1 MKIIIF
7 DDDPTGSQTVY
18 GCPLLLAWDEKN
30 LEKAFHESSQLIFIL
45 ANTRS
50 LSSDLADKK
59 IREICACLMNFFLKN
74 GYSKDDYFFISRG
87 DSTLRGHGV
96 LEPATLAEELGPFH
110 ATFHIPAF
118 FEGGRITEDGI
129 HYLNGIPVHKTDF
142 GRDKIFGFS
151 TSDLAKWI
159 EEKSFGKIQAENILH
174 IEIKQLDMA
183 FNNED
188 GFKSLLSFLS
198 QLENNISVVV
208 DAKLPHHL
216 ETLARAIKLIS
227 KEKRF
232 LFRTAASFINSLSGL
247 EPNPKTTSDLVSL
260 KSKNIDSK
268 YKPGLIMVGS
278 HVQLATDQLEFLLQ
292 DKSCEAVEISVS
304 KLSDIFA
311 LEDEDCRQEML
322 EMELILLLKIYKIL
336 DNKKIPVL
344 YTTRKE
350 MKFSSRA
357 IRMKFGL
364 ELAEFMAILVGK
376 ITHKLGY
383 IISKGGITTQ
393 LLLQKGLNYNQVNL
407 KGQILPGLS
416 IVQSNSGHNNLP
428 VVTFPGNLGNKKT
441 LLESFRLMEFD
452 S

>member
-18 GCPLLLAWDEKN
+18 GCPLLLNWDEQT
-30 LEKAFHESSQLIFIL
+30 LEEAFLKSSPLIFIL

-50 LSSDLADKK
+50 LSSVLAVQKT
-59 IREICACLMNFFLKN
+59 REICSSIKKFFLRQ
-74 GYSKDDYFFISRG
+74 GFSKDDYFYISRG

-96 LEPATLAEELGPFH
+96 LEPEILAEELGPFH

-118 FEGGRITEDGI
+118 LEGGRTTENGI

-142 GRDKIFGFS
+142 GRDNIFGFS

-174 IEIKQLDMA
+174 IQIKELDMA

-198 QLENNISVVV
+198 KLENNISVVV

-216 ETLARAIKLIS
+216 KTLARAIKVVS
-227 KEKRF
+227 REKKF
-232 LFRTAASFINSLSGL
+232 LFRTAASFINSLSEL
-247 EPNPKTTSDLVSL
+247 PPNPKDTADLVSL
-260 KSKNIDSK
+260 KSKNNQLE

-278 HVQLATDQLEFLLQ
+278 HVQLATDQLEVLMK
-292 DKSCEAVEISVS
+292 DKLCEGLEIPVS
-304 KLSDIFA
+304 KLADIFA
-311 LEDEDCRQEML
+311 LEDSQEEILKL
-322 EMELILLLKIYKIL
+322 EKILLSKIDDIL
-336 DNKKIPVL
+336 DIKKVPVL
-344 YTTRKE
+344 YTSRE
-350 MKFSSRA
+350 EIKFSSYSR
-357 IRMKFGL
+357 RMNFGL
-364 ELAEFMAILVGK
+364 ELAEFMAVLVGK
-376 ITHKLGY
+376 INNKFGY

-393 LLLQKGLNYNQVNL
+393 LLLQKGLDFKQVDL

-416 IVQSNSGHNNLP
+416 IVKSNSDKYDLP
-428 VVTFPGNLGNKKT
+428 VVTFPGNLGNDKT
-441 LLESFRLMEFD
+441 LLESFRLME
-452 S
+452 SNP

>member
-18 GCPLLLAWDEKN
+18 GCPLLLNWDEQT
-30 LEKAFHESSQLIFIL
+30 LEKAFTKSSPLIFIL

-50 LSSDLADKK
+50 LSSVLAVKK
-59 IREICACLMNFFLKN
+59 TREICSSIKKFFLRQ
-74 GYSKDDYFFISRG
+74 GYSKDDYFYISRG

-96 LEPATLAEELGPFH
+96 LEPAILAEELGPFH

-118 FEGGRITEDGI
+118 LEGGRTTENGI

-159 EEKSFGKIQAENILH
+159 EEKSLGEIQAENILH
-174 IEIKQLDMA
+174 VEIKQLDMA

-198 QLENNISVVV
+198 KLENNISVVV
-208 DAKLPHHL
+208 DAKLPRHL
-216 ETLARAIKLIS
+216 ETLAKAIKVVS
-227 KEKRF
+227 QEKRF

-247 EPNPKTTSDLVSL
+247 PPNYKSPADLVSL
-260 KSKNIDSK
+260 KSKNNEFE
-268 YKPGLIMVGS
+268 YKPGLIIVGS
-278 HVQLATDQLEFLLQ
+278 HVQLATDQLEVLLK
-292 DKSCEAVEISVS
+292 DNSCEGLEIPVS
-304 KLSDIFA
+304 KLADIFA
-311 LEDEDCRQEML
+311 MKDGQQEILEL
-322 EMELILLLKIYKIL
+322 EAILLSKIDNIF

-344 YTTRKE
+344 YTTREEK
-350 MKFSSRA
+350 KFSSNS

-364 ELAEFMAILVGK
+364 ELAEFMAILVRK
-376 ITHKLGY
+376 KTSKLGY

-393 LLLQKGLNYNQVNL
+393 LLLQKGLNFNHVDL

-416 IVQSNSGHNNLP
+416 IVTSNSDQYNLP
-428 VVTFPGNLGNKKT
+428 VVTFPGNLGNENT
-441 LLESFRLMEFD
+441 LLESFRLME
-452 S
+452 SNS

>member
-118 FEGGRITEDGI
+118 FEGGRTTEDGI
-129 HYLNGIPVHKTDF
+129 HYLNGIPVHMTDF
-142 GRDKIFGFS
+142 GRDKLFSFS
-151 TSDLAKWI
+151 TSNLAEWI
-159 EEKSFGKIQAENILH
+159 EEKSYRKIQKKNILH
-174 IEIKQLDMA
+174 LQIKQLHMA
-183 FNNED
+183 INNED
-188 GFKSLLSFLS
+188 GFQSLLGFLS
-198 QLENNISVVV
+198 KLDNNVSVVV
-208 DAKLPHHL
+208 DAILPHHL
-216 ETLARAIKLIS
+216 DILASAIKIIS

-232 LFRTAASFINSLSGL
+232 LFRTAASFINSISGL
-247 EPNPKTTSDLVSL
+247 PPNPKSTSELVLL
-260 KSKNIDSK
+260 KSKNFNLE
-268 YKPGLIMVGS
+268 YKPGLIVVGS
-278 HVQLATDQLEFLLQ
+278 HVQLATDQLEILL
-292 DKSCEAVEISVS
+292 KENSCEALEIPVIKLAEMFSVDEYQQFI
-304 KLSDIFA
+304 LD
-311 LEDEDCRQEML
+311 LES
-322 EMELILLLKIYKIL
+322 ILLSRIESIL
-336 DNKKIPVL
+336 IREKTPVL
-344 YTTRKE
+344 YTTRE
-350 MKFSSRA
+350 EIQFTSDSER
-357 IRMKFGL
+357 INFGL
-364 ELAEFMAILVGK
+364 SLAEFMAILVGK
-376 ITHKLGY
+376 ISDKLGY

-393 LLLQKGLNYNQVNL
+393 LLLQKGLNFNQVYL

-416 IVQSNSGHNNLP
+416 IVQSDSDQNRLP
-428 VVTFPGNLGNKKT
+428 VVTFPGNLGNETT
-441 LLESFRLMEFD
+441 LLESYRLME
-452 S
+452 SYY

>member
-18 GCPLLLAWDEKN
+18 GCPLLLNWDEQT
-30 LEKAFHESSQLIFIL
+30 LEKAFKQPSPLIFIL

-50 LSSDLADKK
+50 LSPDLAVEKTRAICSSIKK
-59 IREICACLMNFFLKN
+59 FFLIQ
-74 GYSKDDYFFISRG
+74 GYSKEDYFYISRG

-96 LEPATLAEELGPFH
+96 LEPAILAEELGPFH

-118 FEGGRITEDGI
+118 LEGGRTTEKGI
-129 HYLNGIPVHKTDF
+129 HYLNGIPVHRTDF
-142 GRDKIFGFS
+142 GRDSVFGFS

-159 EEKSFGKIQAENILH
+159 EEKSFGKIQAEKILH
-174 IEIKQLDMA
+174 IEIKQLEIA
-183 FNNED
+183 FNNEE
-188 GFKSLLSFLS
+188 GFISLLSFLS

-216 ETLARAIKLIS
+216 ETLARAIKVVS

-247 EPNPKTTSDLVSL
+247 PINPKSTADLVSL
-260 KSKNIDSK
+260 KSKNNQFQ

-278 HVQLATDQLEFLLQ
+278 HVKLATAQLDFLLK
-292 DKSCEAVEISVS
+292 DNSCKGLEIPVS
-304 KLSDIFA
+304 KLADIFA
-311 LEDEDCRQEML
+311 SEDCKNLILDLED
-322 EMELILLLKIYKIL
+322 KIL
-336 DNKKIPVL
+336 SKIDNILYTKKIPVL
-344 YTTRKE
+344 YTTREE
-350 MKFSSRA
+350 MQFSSHST
-357 IRMKFGL
+357 RMKYGL

-376 ITHKLGY
+376 ISNKFGY

-393 LLLQKGLNYNQVNL
+393 LLLQRGLNLNQVIL

-416 IVQSNSGHNNLP
+416 IVQSNSDQNNLP
-428 VVTFPGNLGNKKT
+428 VVTFPGNLGNEKT
-441 LLESFRLMEFD
+441 LLESFRLMEYD

>member
-18 GCPLLLAWDEKN
+18 GCPLLLNWDEQT
-30 LEKAFHESSQLIFIL
+30 LEKAFTKSSPLIFIL

-50 LSSDLADKK
+50 LSSVLAVKK
-59 IREICACLMNFFLKN
+59 TREICSSIKKFFLRQR
-74 GYSKDDYFFISRG
+74 YSKDDYFYISRG

-96 LEPATLAEELGPFH
+96 LEPAILAEELGPFH

-118 FEGGRITEDGI
+118 LEGGRTTENGI

-142 GRDKIFGFS
+142 GRDNIFGFS

-216 ETLARAIKLIS
+216 ETLARAIKVVS
-227 KEKRF
+227 KEKKF

-247 EPNPKTTSDLVSL
+247 PPNPKDTKELVSL
-260 KSKNIDSK
+260 KSKNNEFE
-268 YKPGLIMVGS
+268 YKPGLIIVGS
-278 HVQLATDQLEFLLQ
+278 HMKLATDQLEVLLK
-292 DKSCEAVEISVS
+292 DNSCVGLEIQVT
-304 KLSDIFA
+304 KLADIFTLDYCQHA
-311 LEDEDCRQEML
+311 ILEL
-322 EMELILLLKIYKIL
+322 EGTLLSKIDDIF
-336 DNKKIPVL
+336 DMKKVPVL
-344 YTTRKE
+344 YTSREE
-350 MKFSSRA
+350 MKFSSYS
-357 IRMKFGL
+357 IRMNFGL
-364 ELAEFMAILVGK
+364 ELAQFMAILVRK
-376 ITHKLGY
+376 ITYKLGY

-393 LLLQKGLNYNQVNL
+393 ILLQKGLNFKQVDL

-416 IVQSNSGHNNLP
+416 IVTSNSDQYDLP
-428 VVTFPGNLGNKKT
+428 VVTFPGNLGDEKT
-441 LLESFRLMEFD
+441 LLESFRLME
-452 S
+452 SNS